1 MITPLLV
8 FLLALIG
15 ARIEAGWIY
24 WAMLVLFGAFG
35 LYKEFIHNK

>member
-8 FLLALIG
+8 FLLLYVG
-15 ARIEAGWIY
+15 AKVEANLIY